1 MIKFIN
7 FNTYN
12 FINTFEISAYND
24 YGSSFIKY
32 LTFNVFETKRNP
44 SYKIRDNCS
53 SFISFN
59 VSYYYNIYKINNF
72 KNVLIIKFIKTIS
85 ENDYYRF
92 IRKIKRKL
100 ND

>member
-44 SYKIRDNCS
+44 SYKIRDDCG
-53 SFISFN
+53 SF
-59 VSYYYNIYKINNF
+59 
-72 KNVLIIKFIKTIS
+72 
-85 ENDYYRF
+85 
-92 IRKIKRKL
+92 KL
-100 ND
+100 